1 MSLFSDEKPVLGSPC
16 TIDASQGYGGTYAG
30 ITLTAGD
37 LPLFFYLDKD
47 GTPHVL
53 VIPDDDSGVAVR
65 T

>member
-1 MSLFSDEKPVLGSPC
+1 MSLFSDEKPTLGSPSLINA
-16 TIDASQGYGGTYAG
+16 TQGYGGTYAG

-37 LPLFFYLDKD
+37 LPVFFYKDKD

-53 VIPDDDSGVAVR
+53 VLTDADTVAVR